1 MTRRS
6 PDPVGPPELT
16 GQLVEQQHTSYV
28 EAAYAPKLICR
39 ASDELTIGLGNH
51 DAKGLSGPV
60 VATDAVVCLH
70 APLRSRANLVHRAE
84 TADRVENEEFVPGTA
99 WQPRR
104 WAELDAA
111 ELDVEWRAN
120 SYDGVGGLSIDVY
133 GYEHPVIVDT
143 LLRDTVVPYFSLRDR
158 ALVSLAWRRHSR

>member
-1 MTRRS
+1 MT
-6 PDPVGPPELT
+6 
-16 GQLVEQQHTSYV
+16 
-28 EAAYAPKLICR
+28 
-39 ASDELTIGLGNH
+39 
-51 DAKGLSGPV
+51 
-60 VATDAVVCLH
+60 TDAVVCLH